1 MKNPICMGKTIN
13 KIQRKFQYK
22 WIRLQDGEEIIFY
35 ALFNTIVCINTNW
48 QILDICTLRSYVH
61 HRSCMFRLQIV
72 PTLSQVTVILLTAC
86 IFVQMSWKVYPKTL
100 SPSWIRLFEFGW
112 PHSKF
117 ESLLYNNV
125 TATMSI
131 FCNTDLYYHIDNSTS
146 KNKLLIIFW
155 LYIVKLIMLHFKITS
170 GVPIMK

>member
-100 SPSWIRLFEFGW
+100 SPSWIRLFW
-112 PHSKF
+112 IWMTP
-117 ESLLYNNV
+117 
-125 TATMSI
+125 
-131 FCNTDLYYHIDNSTS
+131 
-146 KNKLLIIFW
+146 
-155 LYIVKLIMLHFKITS
+155 FKIWVAIVQQCN
-170 GVPIMK
+170 GNYEYILQYWFILPHRQLH